1 MVLTLIREIF
11 NCLTTAMRYE
21 PANAKYFHV
30 EIANGVMLLEAIQ
43 LLGCFSTT
51 TDHDNHI
58 QNINDNTYE
67 KNNSTI
73 VITQEKTS
81 QNSDIEAF
89 ETIFASNLK
98 DIFALK
104 KQLTHSH
111 PDLDQKL
118 INACLVLR
126 MIYDSAI
133 GKCAISQNF

>member
-51 TDHDNHI
+51 FDHSHI
-58 QNINDNTYE
+58 QNVKDSLTTKE
-67 KNNSTI
+67 KPI
-73 VITQEKTS
+73 QK
-81 QNSDIEAF
+81 SDIEAF

-111 PDLDQKL
+111 PDLDHKL